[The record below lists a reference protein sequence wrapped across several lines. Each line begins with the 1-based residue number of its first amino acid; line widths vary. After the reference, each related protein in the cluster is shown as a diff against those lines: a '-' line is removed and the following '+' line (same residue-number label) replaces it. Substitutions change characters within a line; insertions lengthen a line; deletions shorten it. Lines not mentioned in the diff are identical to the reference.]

1 MKNKK
6 ILYVSSE
13 VVPYLPETEISSM
26 SFEIPRMVNKQGGQI
41 RIFMPK
47 YGSINERRHQLHEVI
62 RLSGLNL
69 VINDLDM
76 PLIIKVASIP
86 KERIQ
91 VYFIDNEDY
100 FKRKATFTDE
110 NGKLFNDNDE
120 RAIFFAKGVIET
132 IRRLNWPPDIIHVHG
147 WLSSFFPLYLKEM
160 YKDEPIFQNSKVVT
174 SVYGT
179 GFAGS
184 LNKKLFDKIMFD
196 EIEKNK
202 IADIKNPNYN
212 NLMKTAIDFSDALII
227 GSEKIPK
234 ELQDYLGKCK
244 KPVLGYQSKDS
255 FIEEYT
261 EFYNKLL
268 N

>member
-1 MKNKK
+1 MKDKK

-13 VVPYLPETEISSM
+13 VIPYLPETEISSM
-26 SFEIPRMVNKQGGQI
+26 SFEVPRMINKQGGQI

-76 PLIIKVASIP
+76 PLVIKVASIP

-100 FKRKATFTDE
+100 FKRKATFNDE
-110 NGKLFNDNDE
+110 AGKLFKDNDE

-132 IRRLNWPPDIIHVHG
+132 IKRLNWPPDIIHVHG

-160 YKDEPIFQNSKVVT
+160 YKDEPIFQNSKIIT
-174 SVYGT
+174 SIYGT
-179 GFAGS
+179 EFAGS
-184 LNKKLFDKIMFD
+184 LNKKLQDKILFD
-196 EIEKNK
+196 EVEKNK
-202 IADIKNPNYN
+202 IMHIKTPSYV
-212 NLMKTAIDFSDALII
+212 NLMKTAIDFSDALIV
-227 GSEKIPK
+227 GSENISK
-234 ELQDYLGKCK
+234 ELQDYLDKCK
-244 KPVLGYQSKDS
+244 KPVLEFQSKDS
-255 FIEEYT
+255 FIEKYT